1 MGNGNRSERVSIE
14 IHRILSQLMLKGLRD
29 PRVKQFSITSIR
41 VTPDLRLARVRCV
54 PLGGGE
60 GKELIAGLRSAA
72 GYLSR
77 EMAKQLRM
85 KYSPKLEFFLDE
97 ELSKAM
103 NVIKGLDHL
112 DPEE

>member
-1 MGNGNRSERVSIE
+1 MGSGNRSDRVSIE

-29 PRVKQFSITSIR
+29 PRVKSFSITNIR
-41 VTPDLRLARVRCV
+41 VTPDLRLARIRCV
-54 PLGGGE
+54 PMGGGD
-60 GKELIAGLRSAA
+60 GTKLLAGLRSAS

-77 EMAKQLRM
+77 ELAKQLRM

-103 NVIKGLDHL
+103 NVIKGLDYL